1 MSYTYWFN
9 RIKHLTGFNLCDT
22 VSLEATNLTMEPTE
36 KGEESVKETITFLDA
51 GDKCVPTAVTEGYGK
66 ILYQDPEG
74 IIRVQHIWNGENIVD
89 PKSEPVVREIPH
101 ELVDQF
107 DKNAELVKKFY
118 SAFETNHVPE
128 CLETW
133 VYFNLYILRIPAIR
147 NLRYDVRQNCH
158 RYLWDRYPRFLGPPK
173 EGDKRA
179 KNMGTFWTTFDF
191 YWESF
196 FGDTSY
202 LRRPQLPKILFS
214 LFEDESDTHPT
225 GVFLKDPTTS
235 WDEVQRQ
242 LKGVA
247 FETSASIANR
257 LMAIENI
264 QDLISIV
271 RRKVNHEEKIF
282 IVTGPIMFARVS
294 CCSPF
299 KPYVTASTKT
309 LKFDKAGFVTKT
321 NPGIT
326 TKAAWYFTR
335 KDLEAVKVA
344 ATAAVQTGPE
354 FLVNH
359 ADAIWP
365 VSKCI
370 GTCACKKKGKIVFI
384 ELQNCLTCSC

>member
-1 MSYTYWFN
+1 
-9 RIKHLTGFNLCDT
+9 
-22 VSLEATNLTMEPTE
+22 MEPTE
-36 KGEESVKETITFLDA
+36 KGEESVQEKITFLDA
-51 GDKCVPTAVTEGYGK
+51 ADKCFPTAVTEGYGK

-89 PKSEPVVREIPH
+89 PKSEPVVREIPD
-101 ELVDQF
+101 ELVGQF
-107 DKNAELVKKFY
+107 KKNAELVKQFY
-118 SAFETNHVPE
+118 LAFETNHVPE

-158 RYLWDRYPRFLGPPK
+158 RYLWDRYPRFLGPLK
-173 EGDKRA
+173 EGDKTP
-179 KNMGTFWTTFDF
+179 KNMGTFWTTFKF

-196 FGDTSY
+196 FGDTSC
-202 LRRPQLPKILFS
+202 LRKPRLPKMLFS

-235 WDEVQRQ
+235 WDEVQTQ

-257 LMAIENI
+257 LMVIENI

-271 RRKVNHEEKIF
+271 TRKEKHEEKIF

-299 KPYVTASTKT
+299 KPYVTASTKA
-309 LKFDKAGFVTKT
+309 LKFDTAGFVTKT

-344 ATAAVQTGPE
+344 ATAAVLTGPE
-354 FLVNH
+354 FLVNQ
-359 ADAIWP
+359 ADAILP
-365 VSKCI
+365 VSECI
-370 GTCACKKKGKIVFI
+370 GTCACKKKGKIAFI
-384 ELQNCLTCSC
+384 ELQDCLTCSS